1 MKIVKANDTNIIDV
15 IQYAY
20 KVNLIKEKS
29 IRGFN
34 TNFEVFEA
42 RFKRSLKKIDI
53 FVIYEDGNIIGVV
66 DALIDKENKY
76 LEGSGIFTNEEYNEV
91 FSFFIEY
98 LKKEFSGYDLSMSY
112 EKENQTAINAFEL
125 MGGVIDEPQYEYT
138 IDTKKYNIESD
149 VILLSNEHVNFS
161 EFHDNNFKNV
171 YWDST
176 KLKTTDKFEVLI
188 KVINDK
194 VVGEVITTI
203 GFKNTANIF
212 FVAVDEKYR
221 RNGIATELYKK
232 AIENAYLRDIKK
244 ITLQVD
250 ESNIKNNN
258 LVKKLGFMQTSSNVT
273 CSITKL

>member
-258 LVKKLGFMQTSSNVT
+258 LVKKLGFIQTSSNVT

>member
-91 FSFFIEY
+91 FSFFIGY